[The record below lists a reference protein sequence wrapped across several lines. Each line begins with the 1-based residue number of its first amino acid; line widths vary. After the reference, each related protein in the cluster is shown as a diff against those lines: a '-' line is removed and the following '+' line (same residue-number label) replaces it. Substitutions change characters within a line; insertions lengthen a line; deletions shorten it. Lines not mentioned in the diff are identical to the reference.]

1 MTFYDMITLPRVML
15 NTYFLDDIGTKF
27 LERRK

>member
-1 MTFYDMITLPRVML
+1 MTFYDMITLPRAMF